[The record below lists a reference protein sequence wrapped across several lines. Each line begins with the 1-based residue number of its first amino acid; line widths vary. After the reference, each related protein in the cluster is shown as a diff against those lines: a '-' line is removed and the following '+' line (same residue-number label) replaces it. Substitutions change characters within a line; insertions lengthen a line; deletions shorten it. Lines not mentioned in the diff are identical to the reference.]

1 MYSLIGKWA
10 ILPGNEKKAKA
21 ALKKLA
27 SDVQK
32 NEPSVLLY
40 MIYIPDFKEQSLPTP
55 PAGEVVFF
63 EIYKDKSDFLKHI
76 GKGSIYQDFVKKSG
90 KLFLQNFSVVDP
102 DIFMTT
108 EILTQLGGFARQG
121 ITQ

>member
-10 ILPGNEKKAKA
+10 ILPGNEKKATA

-27 SDVQK
+27 LEVQK
-32 NEPSVLLY
+32 NEPTVLLY
-40 MIYIPDFKEQSLPTP
+40 MIYIPDFKEKSLPTP

-63 EIYKDKSDFLKHI
+63 EIYKDKSEFEKHLTAPAFTN
-76 GKGSIYQDFVKKSG
+76 FVKKYG
-90 KLFLQNFSVVDP
+90 KLFLQDFATTPN
-102 DIFMTT
+102 IFMTT
-108 EILTQLGGFARQG
+108 ETLKQLGGFARQG